1 MSGIA
6 EGPGIRERS
15 IPHPPAWL
23 IIAATVLAASLMARL
38 LADGRM
44 KYGLA
49 LVMAACF
56 MPLVLFNLAAALAVY
71 VAILFFQDLS
81 VLSSGPNAIGVLV
94 GLGWIG
100 AFLGRRGQLA
110 AIGEN
115 RRLLLRIIVFCGW
128 LTLSITWAGHPG
140 PAGTE
145 AAYWWL
151 AAFAFLITL
160 TALTTPREV
169 GYVALAFVAGSVISV
184 LIGLATGG
192 LHASVDTS
200 TQTAI
205 QGRFTGGGGDPNV
218 QAAGY
223 VATMFVIMGLIPIY
237 RSRKMRFALVGAFA
251 LITVGFLATQSRGG
265 LIALIVATLVAL
277 VVAPRYRRRILG
289 LGGIVCVA
297 VGLLLASQPGALSR
311 ITNFGGGSS
320 GRGDLWR
327 VALDVF
333 HDHPLAGVGA
343 GNFETV
349 EAHFVL
355 RPGAISR
362 IQYLVDEPH
371 LVHNT
376 YLQLLAETGVV
387 GLALYLLVVFGSLR
401 ATWAAVKRFEARG
414 QPALA
419 DLARA
424 VLMGTVAML
433 VALFFISDGDDIRL
447 WVLLGMGPALLTL
460 AGQLGTAPARV
471 RAVRS
476 RRARPAPAPAPRR
489 SARAR

>member
-6 EGPGIRERS
+6 EGPTFRERA
-15 IPHPPAWL
+15 IPHPPPWL
-23 IIAATVLAASLMARL
+23 IIAAAVLTSSMVGRLM
-38 LADGRM
+38 ADGRI

-56 MPLVLFNLAAALAVY
+56 APLVLFNLAAALAVY
-71 VAILFFQDLS
+71 VAVLFFQDLS
-81 VLSSGPNAIGVLV
+81 FLSSAPNAIGVLV

-110 AIGEN
+110 SVGEN
-115 RRLLLRIIVFCGW
+115 GALLLRIVLFCCW

-145 AAYWWL
+145 VGYWWL

-160 TALTTPREV
+160 TTLTTTREV

-184 LIGLATGG
+184 LIGLAGGG
-192 LHASVDTS
+192 LQASADAVN
-200 TQTAI
+200 QTAI

-223 VATMFVIMGLIPIY
+223 VATMFVIMGLIPMY
-237 RSRKMRFALVGAFA
+237 RSRAVRIWLVGAFA
-251 LITVGFLATQSRGG
+251 LVTVGFLATQSRGG
-265 LIALIVATLVAL
+265 LLALVAATLVAL

-289 LGGIVCVA
+289 LGAIVCVA
-297 VGLLLASQPGALSR
+297 VGVLLSTQPGALSR

-333 HDHPLAGVGA
+333 HDHTLAGVGA
-343 GNFETV
+343 GNFESV

-362 IQYLVDEPH
+362 IQYLTDVPH

-376 YLQLLAETGVV
+376 YLQLLAETGLI
-387 GLALYLLVVFGSLR
+387 GLIGYLVVVAGCLR
-401 ATWAAVKRFEARG
+401 AAWLAVRRFEALGR
-414 QPALA
+414 PELA

-424 VLMGTVAML
+424 VLMGTIAML
-433 VALFFISDGDDIRL
+433 VALFFISDGDDVRL
-447 WVLLGMGPALLTL
+447 WVLLALGPALLTL
-460 AGQLGTAPARV
+460 AARV
-471 RAVRS
+471 RA
-476 RRARPAPAPAPRR
+476 APAR
-489 SARAR
+489 SP

>member
-6 EGPGIRERS
+6 EDPTIRERA
-15 IPHPPAWL
+15 IPHPPPWL
-23 IIAATVLAASLMARL
+23 IIAAAVLASSLVGRL

-56 MPLVLFNLAAALAVY
+56 VPLVLFNLAAALAVY

-145 AAYWWL
+145 VGYWWL

-192 LHASVDTS
+192 LHASADTVN
-200 TQTAI
+200 QTAI

-223 VATMFVIMGLIPIY
+223 VATMFVIIGLIPIY
-237 RSRKMRFALVGAFA
+237 RSRVMRFSLVLAFALV
-251 LITVGFLATQSRGG
+251 TVGFLATQSRGG
-265 LIALIVATLVAL
+265 LLALIVATVVAL
-277 VVAPRYRRRILG
+277 IVAPRYRRRILG
-289 LGGIVCVA
+289 LGAIVCVA
-297 VGLLLASQPGALSR
+297 VGVLLATQPGALSR

-343 GNFETV
+343 GNFEAV

-362 IQYLVDEPH
+362 IQYLVDVPH

-387 GLALYLLVVFGSLR
+387 GLVLFLLVVIGSLR
-401 ATWAAVKRFEARG
+401 ATWSAVKRFEARG
-414 QPALA
+414 RPELA

-447 WVLLGMGPALLTL
+447 WVLLAMGPALLTL
-460 AGQLGTAPARV
+460 AGQMSAAPARV
-471 RAVRS
+471 RAVRR
-476 RRARPAPAPAPRR
+476 RRARAAPVGLL
-489 SARAR
+489 

>member
-6 EGPGIRERS
+6 EGASIRERA
-15 IPHPPAWL
+15 IPHPPPWL
-23 IIAATVLAASLMARL
+23 IIAAAALASGLVGRL
-38 LADGRM
+38 FADGRI
-44 KYGLA
+44 KYALA

-56 MPLVLFNLAAALAVY
+56 VPLVLFNLAAALAVY

-115 RRLLLRIIVFCGW
+115 RRLLLRIVLFCGW

-145 AAYWWL
+145 AGYWWL
-151 AAFAFLITL
+151 AAFAFLITM
-160 TALTTPREV
+160 TTLTTTREV
-169 GYVALAFVAGSVISV
+169 RYVALAFVAGSVISV
-184 LIGLATGG
+184 LIGLASGG
-192 LHASVDTS
+192 LQASADAVN
-200 TQTAI
+200 QTAI

-223 VATMFVIMGLIPIY
+223 VATMFLIMGLIPIY
-237 RSRKMRFALVGAFA
+237 RSRAVRFALFGAFA
-251 LITVGFLATQSRGG
+251 LVTVGFLATQSRGG
-265 LIALIVATLVAL
+265 LLALIAATVVAL
-277 VVAPRYRRRILG
+277 MIAPRYRRRILG
-289 LGGIVCVA
+289 LGAIVCVA
-297 VGLLLASQPGALSR
+297 VGVLLATQPGALSR
-311 ITNFGGGSS
+311 ITDVGGGSS

-327 VALDVF
+327 VALAVF
-333 HDHPLAGVGA
+333 HDHPLSGVGA
-343 GNFETV
+343 GNFEAV

-362 IQYLVDEPH
+362 IQYLVDVPH

-387 GLALYLLVVFGSLR
+387 GLVLYLVVLAGSLR
-401 ATWAAVKRFEARG
+401 AAWLAVKRFEARG
-414 QPALA
+414 RPELA

-424 VLMGTVAML
+424 VLMGMVAML
-433 VALFFISDGDDIRL
+433 VALFFISDGDDVRL

-460 AGQLGTAPARV
+460 AGRI
-471 RAVRS
+471 
-476 RRARPAPAPAPRR
+476 RPAPIRRAVARDPAADRR
-489 SARAR
+489 GLVR

>member
-6 EGPGIRERS
+6 ERPTFRERA
-15 IPHPPAWL
+15 IPHPPPWL
-23 IIAATVLAASLMARL
+23 IIAAAVLSSAMVGRL

-44 KYGLA
+44 KFGLA
-49 LVMAACF
+49 LVMAACYA
-56 MPLVLFNLAAALAVY
+56 PLVLFNLAAALAVY

-81 VLSSGPNAIGVLV
+81 VLSAAPNAIGVLV

-100 AFLGRRGQLA
+100 AFLGRRGALV

-115 RRLLLRIIVFCGW
+115 RKLLLRIIIFCGW
-128 LTLSITWAGHPG
+128 LTLSITWADHPG

-145 AAYWWL
+145 VGYWWL

-160 TALTTPREV
+160 TALTTAREIR
-169 GYVALAFVAGSVISV
+169 YVALAFVAGSVISV
-184 LIGLATGG
+184 LIGVASGG
-192 LHASVDTS
+192 LQASADTVN
-200 TQTAI
+200 QTAI

-223 VATMFVIMGLIPIY
+223 VATMFLIMGLIPIY
-237 RSRKMRFALVGAFA
+237 RSRAIRFSLIAAFALV
-251 LITVGFLATQSRGG
+251 TVGFLATQSRGG
-265 LIALIVATLVAL
+265 LLALVAAT
-277 VVAPRYRRRILG
+277 VVAMIVAPRYRRRILG
-289 LGGIVCVA
+289 LGAIVGVA
-297 VGLLLASQPGALSR
+297 VAVLLATQPGALSR

-343 GNFETV
+343 GNFEAV

-362 IQYLVDEPH
+362 IQYLVDVPH

-376 YLQLLAETGVV
+376 YLQLLAETGVI
-387 GLALYLLVVFGSLR
+387 GLALYLVVVIGCLR
-401 ATWAAVKRFEARG
+401 AAWQAVRRFEARG
-414 QPALA
+414 LPQLA

-433 VALFFISDGDDIRL
+433 VALFFISDGDDLRL
-447 WVLLGMGPALLTL
+447 WVLLALGPALLTL
-460 AGQLGTAPARV
+460 AG
-471 RAVRS
+471 RS
-476 RRARPAPAPAPRR
+476 RALL
-489 SARAR
+489 SD